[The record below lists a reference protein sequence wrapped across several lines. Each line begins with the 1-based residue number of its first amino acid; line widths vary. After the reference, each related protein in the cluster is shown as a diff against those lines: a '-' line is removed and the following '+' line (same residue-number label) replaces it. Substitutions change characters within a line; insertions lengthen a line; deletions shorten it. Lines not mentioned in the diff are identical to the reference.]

1 MALCD
6 VNNVRAT
13 IGWRNL
19 LLTNQTASCGSSL
32 SWEGI
37 YRDARRLGV
46 GHCCYNMGGLLDKVE
61 SESESESESELES
74 VSESESEIEID
85 NIDLEEEASSS
96 TERKRN
102 HSDQPNGLDSETVRL
117 PYSCSSSSSP
127 TRDSPCPCLEQNTSP
142 MHTRSLKV
150 LLPTLLH

>member
-13 IGWRNL
+13 IGWRNF

-46 GHCCYNMGGLLDKVE
+46 GHCCYNMGGLLEKVEEE
-61 SESESESESELES
+61 SESEAEAEAESE
-74 VSESESEIEID
+74 SESESEIEID

-127 TRDSPCPCLEQNTSP
+127 TRGSPCPCLEQNTSP

>member
-13 IGWRNL
+13 IGWRNF

-46 GHCCYNMGGLLDKVE
+46 GHCCYNMGGLLEKVE
-61 SESESESESELES
+61 EEET
-74 VSESESEIEID
+74 EIEID
-85 NIDLEEEASSS
+85 NINLKEEASSS

-127 TRDSPCPCLEQNTSP
+127 TRGSPCPCLEQNTSP